1 MELMGDFCRLIDS
14 KSAKLERCL
23 VNDEL
28 RDYTIEVHA
37 LKNNARM
44 IGATDLSQMFYRM
57 EQLGNAGE
65 KQEIEQ
71 GMPELLALYRSYK
84 SKLSEYAKTSD
95 ENLVAVSAETI
106 QDALMRLHDA
116 VDTFDLD
123 AADQVMKELET
134 YALPEAMQPMAE
146 QLRVYVA
153 DVAMEEIMQL
163 TEEMCKLC

>member
-1 MELMGDFCRLIDS
+1 
-14 KSAKLERCL
+14 
-23 VNDEL
+23 
-28 RDYTIEVHA
+28 
-37 LKNNARM
+37 
-44 IGATDLSQMFYRM
+44 
-57 EQLGNAGE
+57 
-65 KQEIEQ
+65 
-71 GMPELLALYRSYK
+71 
-84 SKLSEYAKTSD
+84 
-95 ENLVAVSAETI
+95 
-106 QDALMRLHDA
+106 MRLHDA